1 MRRATLARMSRK
13 QSAVL
18 VVDAGTSSS
27 KVGIV
32 DRQGTVLYRSSE
44 RYGYAT
50 PEPGYV
56 ELDFE
61 VLWRQLARAVAGLPT
76 TNYQIEAVGLSV
88 LRPGLVPLDSEG
100 TPLRPA
106 IIHLDRRSEAE
117 AKAAVRLVGEERFLS
132 VSGNLP
138 YPGGMSLSSML
149 WIQHN
154 EPEVFEKV
162 CYFGHTNT
170 FLLKRMVDTWAI
182 DTTNASFNG
191 LYRTLSDDGWD
202 QDLVSDLGFALEK
215 MPPVYHCADVVGGLT
230 ETAARQLGLPSG
242 VPVIAGGG
250 DTGIAAFGAGVNDEG
265 DILNS
270 TGTVEVMVLS
280 TEKPVARP
288 EFLLCTHPL
297 PGKWL
302 VMNIIGAGGGAL
314 EWVRREFYREIDP
327 ANFYSAYLPEVMR
340 IPDTS
345 VSLRP
350 FFAGDRT
357 SFERQ
362 TAEFSGITLAHTR
375 DDLLKATAN
384 AIVAEM
390 HRRYDYYLKNWSL
403 SGKMR
408 YTGGGIEAMLRLKKA
423 TFPDI
428 RWEEA
433 ADATITGAA
442 KLAWMAADA
451 GAATA
456 TPFA

>member
-1 MRRATLARMSRK
+1 MSRK
-13 QSAVL
+13 QPVVL

-32 DRQGTVLYRSSE
+32 DRQGTVLHRASKA
-44 RYGYAT
+44 YGYST
-50 PEPGYV
+50 PAPSHV

-61 VLWRQLARAVAGLPT
+61 VLWRQLAGAVSSLPT
-76 TNYQIEAVGLSV
+76 ENYQVEAVGLSV
-88 LRPGLVPLDSEG
+88 LRPGLVPLDSQG
-100 TPLRPA
+100 YPLRPA
-106 IIHLDRRSEAE
+106 IIHLDRRSETE
-117 AKAAVRLVGEERFLS
+117 ANAAVRLVGEERFLS

-149 WIQHN
+149 WIQQN
-154 EPEVFEKV
+154 EPEVFERV
-162 CYFGHTNT
+162 SYFGHTNT
-170 FLLKRMVDTWAI
+170 FLLKRLVDKWAI

-191 LYRTLSDDGWD
+191 LYRTLTDDGWD
-202 QDLVSDLGFALEK
+202 RALVTDLGFAPEK
-215 MPPVYHCADVVGGLT
+215 MPPVYHSADVVGGLT
-230 ETAARQLGLPSG
+230 KAAADQLALPAG

-250 DTGIAAFGAGVNDEG
+250 DTGIAAFGAGVVDEG

-280 TEKPVARP
+280 TEKPVARG
-288 EFLLCTHPL
+288 EFLLCTHPV

-314 EWVRREFYREIDP
+314 DWVRREFYREIDP
-327 ANFYSAYLPEVMR
+327 AEFYSVHLPEVMQS
-340 IPDTS
+340 PDTS
-345 VSLRP
+345 VNLVP

-357 SFERQ
+357 SFEKR

-375 DDLLKATAN
+375 DDLLKATAT

-390 HRRYDYYLKNWSL
+390 RRRYDYYLENWSL

-423 TFPDI
+423 TFPDA

-433 ADATITGAA
+433 PDATITGAA

-451 GAATA
+451 GGTTA
-456 TPFA
+456 QPFA

>member
-1 MRRATLARMSRK
+1 MSSK
-13 QSAVL
+13 QSVVL

-32 DRQGTVLYRSSE
+32 DREGTVLHRASE
-44 RYGYAT
+44 RYDYVA
-50 PEPGYV
+50 PKPGYV

-76 TNYQIEAVGLSV
+76 NDYRIEAIGLSV
-88 LRPGLVPLDSEG
+88 LRPGLVPLDREG

-106 IIHLDRRSEAE
+106 IIHLDRRSEPE
-117 AKAAVRLVGEERFLS
+117 ASEAVRLIGRERFLS
-132 VSGNLP
+132 VAGNLP

-149 WIQHN
+149 WIQKN
-154 EPEVFEKV
+154 EPEVFSKV
-162 CYFGHTNT
+162 RYFGHTNT
-170 FLLKRMVDTWAI
+170 FLLKRLVDRWAI

-191 LYRTLSDDGWD
+191 LYRTLTDDGWD
-202 QDLVSDLGFALEK
+202 GDLMSDLGFAPET
-215 MPPVYHCADVVGGLT
+215 MPPVYHSADVVGSLSRR
-230 ETAARQLGLPSG
+230 AAEQLRLPTG
-242 VPVIAGGG
+242 IPLVAGGG

-280 TEKPVARP
+280 TEKPVARG

-314 EWVRREFYREIDP
+314 DWVRREFYRDMEP
-327 ANFYSAYLPEVMR
+327 KKFYAEHLPEIMR
-340 IPDTS
+340 NPETT
-345 VSLRP
+345 VSLLP
-350 FFAGDRT
+350 YFAGDRT
-357 SFERQ
+357 SFEKR
-362 TAEFSGITLAHTR
+362 TAEFTGITLAHTR
-375 DDLLKATAN
+375 DDLLRATAG

-390 HRRYDYYLKNWSL
+390 RRRYDYYVENWTL

-408 YTGGGIEAMLRLKKA
+408 YTGGGIEAMLRLKKK
-423 TFPDI
+423 TFPGV
-428 RWEEA
+428 RWEESP
-433 ADATITGAA
+433 DATMTGAA
-442 KLAWMAADA
+442 KLAWMAAEA
-451 GAATA
+451 GAVVA

>member
-1 MRRATLARMSRK
+1 MKSK
-13 QSAVL
+13 QSVVL

-32 DRQGTVLYRSSE
+32 DREGTVLHRASE
-44 RYGYAT
+44 PYHYVA
-50 PEPGYV
+50 PKPGYV

-61 VLWRQLARAVAGLPT
+61 VLWRQLARAVSGLPT
-76 TNYQIEAVGLSV
+76 EDYRIEAVGLSV
-88 LRPGLVPLDSEG
+88 LRPGLVPLDREG

-117 AKAAVRLVGEERFLS
+117 ASEAVRLIGRERFLS
-132 VSGNLP
+132 VAGNLP

-149 WIQHN
+149 WIQKN
-154 EPEVFEKV
+154 EPDVFSKV
-162 CYFGHTNT
+162 RYFGHTNT
-170 FLLKRMVDTWAI
+170 FLLKRLVDRWAI

-191 LYRTLSDDGWD
+191 LYRTLTDDGWD
-202 QDLVSDLGFALEK
+202 RDLILDLDFSPET
-215 MPPVYHCADVVGGLT
+215 MPPVYHSADFVGTLIPRAAEELRLPTGIPVV
-230 ETAARQLGLPSG
+230 
-242 VPVIAGGG
+242 AGGG
-250 DTGIAAFGAGVNDEG
+250 DTGIAAFGAGVNNEG

-280 TEKPVARP
+280 TEKPVARG

-314 EWVRREFYREIDP
+314 EWVRREFYREMESKV
-327 ANFYSAYLPEVMR
+327 FYRDHLPDIMQNPE
-340 IPDTS
+340 TT
-345 VSLRP
+345 VSLVP

-357 SFERQ
+357 SFEKR
-362 TAEFSGITLAHTR
+362 TAEFTGITLAHTR
-375 DDLLKATAN
+375 DDLLRATAN

-390 HRRYDYYLKNWSL
+390 RRRYDYYVENWTL

-408 YTGGGIEAMLRLKKA
+408 YTGGGIEAMLRLKKDA
-423 TFPDI
+423 FPGV
-428 RWEEA
+428 RWEECPE
-433 ADATITGAA
+433 ATIAGAA
-442 KLAWMAADA
+442 KLGWMAAEA
-451 GAATA
+451 GGPVA